1 MLENRSRTLVFLGDS
16 LTAGQD
22 WQKHFPDFTVHNLGV
37 NGDTTDGVKAR
48 LDEVVAL
55 DPGIVVVLIGTND
68 LGKRRSVEH
77 IVQNIETILAM
88 LRQELPDTEI
98 LLQSVMPRGH
108 EYATEIRDINRHIW
122 QFASSVRTH
131 YLDLWPALALG
142 DGELNP
148 QFTTDRLHL
157 TPEGYEAWL
166 SELEP
171 AVERVLGLPPK
182 SRPIR
187 LPELRQTD

>member
-1 MLENRSRTLVFLGDS
+1 MLENPTIVFLGDS
-16 LTAGQD
+16 LTAGAD
-22 WQKHFPDFTVHNLGV
+22 WQKYFGDYTVHNLGV
-37 NGDTTDGVKAR
+37 PGDTTDGVKDR

-55 DPGIVVVLIGTND
+55 DPGTVVLLIGAND
-68 LGKRRSVEH
+68 LAKRRSVEH
-77 IVQNIETILAM
+77 VVQNIETILVT
-88 LRQELPDTEI
+88 LRNELPDAEI

-108 EYATEIRDINRHIW
+108 EYAAEICDINRHIW

-131 YLDLWPALALG
+131 YLDLWPALALD

-148 QFTTDRLHL
+148 AYTTDRLHL
-157 TPEGYEAWL
+157 NAEGYEAWL

-171 AVERVLGLPPK
+171 ALERVHGLPPK

-187 LPELRQTD
+187 LPELRGGF